1 MRRLEMSEGNCS
13 RSIAPSSH
21 FDLECSVKEMLM
33 NDSRIVCLR
42 NDEMFVG
49 DLKPID
55 GLRCPQSCSLN
66 H

>member
-13 RSIAPSSH
+13 RSIAPSH
-21 FDLECSVKEMLM
+21 FDLECPVKLMLM
-33 NDSRIVCLR
+33 NASRIVCLN

-55 GLRCPQSCSLN
+55 LRCPQSCSLN